1 MAGIIA
7 ASTDDGIGVAGV
19 GYAGVKV
26 MPVTVLGADGTGQDS
41 DIIAG
46 IVWATD
52 HGADVINMSFS
63 NPGFSPSLQAAIDYA
78 WAHDVV
84 LVAATGNDGF
94 VCCHVPGR

>member
-7 ASTDDGIGVAGV
+7 AATNNGTDIAGV

-52 HGADVINMSFS
+52 HGADAGGGAGRQNV
-63 NPGFSPSLQAAIDYA
+63 GRRHGQ
-78 WAHDVV
+78 
-84 LVAATGNDGF
+84 GRG
-94 VCCHVPGR
+94 VP